1 MASKTKDFMRKVQN
15 TKSDAIIFATV
26 VTAVLLF
33 GGTTVSGLFPESV
46 AVMDAPKAFA
56 QQQNQTTNATTPS
69 SINATNATIAAAY
82 TYNEMLNP
90 RQIEYP
96 AHLGFND
103 LHIEAI
109 RHIDPNATQAA
120 NQSGQ
125 QQQQDL
131 FNLIVHHHCKVYD
144 DMTAACLI

>member
-56 QQQNQTTNATTPS
+56 QQQIKQLMP
-69 SINATNATIAAAY
+69 
-82 TYNEMLNP
+82 P
-90 RQIEYP
+90 RQ
-96 AHLGFND
+96 
-103 LHIEAI
+103 
-109 RHIDPNATQAA
+109 AA
-120 NQSGQ
+120 LMLLMQRLQLLLLTTKCSTP
-125 QQQQDL
+125 D
-131 FNLIVHHHCKVYD
+131 K
-144 DMTAACLI
+144 